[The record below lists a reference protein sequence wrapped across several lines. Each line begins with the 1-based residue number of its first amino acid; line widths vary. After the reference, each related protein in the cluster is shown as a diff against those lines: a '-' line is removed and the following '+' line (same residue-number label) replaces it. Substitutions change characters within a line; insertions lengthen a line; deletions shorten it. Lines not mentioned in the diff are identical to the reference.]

1 MTCKTCGGDA
11 KDSTFCAAC
20 LAGPNPY
27 AGTAGQPVRLTG
39 LSPQYD
45 MRRIFA
51 VDPALPDLPTMPELR
66 KARVIDLAHKG
77 WRSRREI

>member
-11 KDSTFCAAC
+11 KDRAFCAAC

-27 AGTAGQPVRLTG
+27 AGVAGQPVRLTG

-45 MRRIFA
+45 MRRLFA
-51 VDPALPDLPTMPELR
+51 IDPAFAGLPTKAELR
-66 KARVIDLAHKG
+66 NAGVIDAAHTG
-77 WRSRREI
+77 WRSRREV

>member
-11 KDSTFCAAC
+11 KDSAFCAAC

-27 AGTAGQPVRLTG
+27 AGVADQPVRLTG

-45 MRRIFA
+45 MRQIFA
-51 VDPALPDLPTMPELR
+51 IDPALPDLPTKSELQ
-66 KARVIDLAHKG
+66 G
-77 WRSRREI
+77 WRSRREV